1 MPWDPSC
8 ACCGTAGDNK
18 SDNRGSLAEDAEWKR
33 FVKHLVQ
40 AKRELAS
47 AWQILDGTD
56 GADPAS
62 EEAITA
68 ATDAI
73 DAIYRVE
80 SQHAFNMD
88 VASPQDVQEFWER
101 HSQLPGFALGT

>member
-1 MPWDPSC
+1 M
-8 ACCGTAGDNK
+8 
-18 SDNRGSLAEDAEWKR
+18 EDAEWKQ
-33 FVKHLVQ
+33 FVEHLVQ

-47 AWQILDGTD
+47 AWGILDGTD

-62 EEAITA
+62 EVAVSA

-80 SQHAFNMD
+80 SEHAFNMD
-88 VASPQDVQEFWER
+88 VASPVDVQEFWER
-101 HSQLPGFALGT
+101 HGALPGFAVGT